1 MSGKSENIVSY
12 TAEEVE
18 AMGSRGEG
26 RTNWNMSHDE
36 AMRRRHAD
44 PDAPQPY
51 PGWEETVSLEPPS
64 LPKEQITLRLD
75 RDVLEWFRARGRG
88 YQTRINAVLR
98 AYYLHERRKEP

>member
-1 MSGKSENIVSY
+1 MTGKSENVVSY

-18 AMGSRGEG
+18 AKRRRGKG
-26 RTNWNMSHDE
+26 RTNWAMSRQE
-36 AMRRRHAD
+36 AMRRRRRD
-44 PDAPQPY
+44 PDAPLPY
-51 PGWEETVSLEPPS
+51 QGWQDTVTLEPPQS
-64 LPKEQITLRLD
+64 KEQIKLRLD